1 MLPSAIIC
9 VAKWIMLPLAR
20 VAETIETKL
29 YPNIHNIKVVNVVVH
44 NTFQFFL

>member
-20 VAETIETKL
+20 VAETIETRL
-29 YPNIHNIKVVNVVVH
+29 YPNIDNVKVEHVVVR

>member
-20 VAETIETKL
+20 LGETIETKL
-29 YPNIHNIKVVNVVVH
+29 YRNIHYVKVVNVVVH

>member
-20 VAETIETKL
+20 VAETIETKI
-29 YPNIHNIKVVNVVVH
+29 YRNIHYVIVVNLVVH
-44 NTFQFFL
+44 ITFQLIL